1 MITTDKISVS
11 DYAADIVDPIA
22 EAESANQFAFYP
34 QPPIRV
40 KDLEMDVRDDYNSW
54 VDITMTNGDRIIM
67 DMHETRERQEFNGI
81 APPYYSFSVTVN
93 GDLRTRDINDVM
105 SGTPTTVDAIL
116 NYYIKERF

>member
-67 DMHETRERQEFNGI
+67 DLHETRERQEFNGV
-81 APPYYSFSVTVN
+81 APPYYRFSLTIN
-93 GDLRTRDINDVM
+93 DDLRTSDLDDVIKGDSPM
-105 SGTPTTVDAIL
+105 VDAIL